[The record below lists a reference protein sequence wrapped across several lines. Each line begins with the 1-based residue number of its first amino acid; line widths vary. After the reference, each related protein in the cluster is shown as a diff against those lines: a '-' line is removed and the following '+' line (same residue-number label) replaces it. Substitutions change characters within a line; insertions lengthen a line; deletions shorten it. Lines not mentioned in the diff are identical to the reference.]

1 MSNNS
6 IIISTQL
13 EKSANPGS
21 IIVTDSNNKQKYI
34 APGSNGYILT
44 SNGPGNEPTWQ
55 SSTLNSSFTITDGT
69 TSQVVN
75 SGDTLT
81 ITSGNG
87 ITATVSATDILTL
100 LVKIS
105 TDANNDITIGT
116 DGGIY
121 LSKNNL
127 LTNVTWNDATNN
139 LVLTF
144 DSGATV
150 NVPIVDNVANFL
162 FDLSIS
168 DGVTTDVVNN
178 HETITFNGTNGL
190 RPTVSSNQVSYGL
203 RIQRDSFLGLTSG
216 TTVTLTQ
223 TPLEIL
229 FVSRN
234 GQIKLPGVG
243 NDYTISGTTI
253 TFSTSFGPSVG
264 GAGSENIQ
272 VNYTY

>member
-55 SSTLNSSFTITDGT
+55 SSTLNSSFTI
-69 TSQVVN
+69 
-75 SGDTLT
+75 
-81 ITSGNG
+81 
-87 ITATVSATDILTL
+87 
-100 LVKIS
+100 
-105 TDANNDITIGT
+105 
-116 DGGIY
+116 
-121 LSKNNL
+121 
-127 LTNVTWNDATNN
+127 
-139 LVLTF
+139 
-144 DSGATV
+144 
-150 NVPIVDNVANFL
+150 
-162 FDLSIS
+162 S

-203 RIQRDSFLGLTSG
+203 LIQRDSFLGLTSG

>member
-6 IIISTQL
+6 IIISTEL

-34 APGSNGYILT
+34 SPGSNGFILT
-44 SNGPGNEPTWQ
+44 SNGPGNEPSWQ
-55 SSTLNSSFTITDGT
+55 SSTLNNSFTITDGT

-87 ITATVSATDILTL
+87 ITATVSATDLLTI

-121 LSKNNL
+121 
-127 LTNVTWNDATNN
+127 
-139 LVLTF
+139 
-144 DSGATV
+144 
-150 NVPIVDNVANFL
+150 
-162 FDLSIS
+162 
-168 DGVTTDVVNN
+168 
-178 HETITFNGTNGL
+178 
-190 RPTVSSNQVSYGL
+190 YGL

-216 TTVTLTQ
+216 NTVTLTQ

-234 GQIKLPGVG
+234 GQIKLPGIG
-243 NDYTISGTTI
+243 NDYTISGTVI
-253 TFSTSFGPSVG
+253 TFSTSFGPSIG

>member
-6 IIISTQL
+6 IIISTEL

-34 APGSNGYILT
+34 SPGSNGFILT
-44 SNGPGNEPTWQ
+44 SNGPGNEPSWQ

-69 TSQVVN
+69 TSQIIN

-81 ITSGNG
+81 VTAGNG
-87 ITATVSATDILTL
+87 ITATVSATDLLSI

-105 TDANNDITIGT
+105 DDDNNDITFGS

-144 DSGATV
+144 DSGSVV
-150 NVPIVDNVANFL
+150 NIPIVDNISNFL
-162 FDLSIS
+162 FDLNIS
-168 DGVTTDVVNN
+168 DGSTIDVVNN
-178 HETITFNGTNGL
+178 HETLVFNGTNGL
-190 RPTVSSNQVSYGL
+190 IPTVSSNQISYGL

-216 TTVTLTQ
+216 NTVTLTQ
-223 TPLEIL
+223 TPLELL

-234 GQIKLPGVG
+234 GQIKLPGIG
-243 NDYTISGTTI
+243 NDYTISGTVI
-253 TFSTSFGPSVG
+253 TFSTSFGPSIG

>member
-6 IIISTQL
+6 IIISTEL

-34 APGSNGYILT
+34 SPGSNGFILT
-44 SNGPGNEPTWQ
+44 SNGPGNEPSWQ

-69 TSQVVN
+69 TSQIIN

-81 ITSGNG
+81 VTAGNG
-87 ITATVSATDILTL
+87 ITATVSATDLLTI

-105 TDANNDITIGT
+105 DDANNDITFGS

-144 DSGATV
+144 DSGSVV
-150 NVPIVDNVANFL
+150 NIPIVDNISNFL
-162 FDLSIS
+162 FDLNIS
-168 DGVTTDVVNN
+168 DGSTIDVVNN
-178 HETITFNGTNGL
+178 HETLVFNGTNGL
-190 RPTVSSNQVSYGL
+190 IPTVSSNQISYGL

-216 TTVTLTQ
+216 NTVTLTQ
-223 TPLEIL
+223 TPLELL

-234 GQIKLPGVG
+234 GQIKLPGIG
-243 NDYTISGTTI
+243 NDYTISGTVI
-253 TFSTSFGPSVG
+253 TFSTSFGPSIG